1 MAEKR
6 KSKSILLKEQKRG
19 RRRISIHSV
28 KAGMYLEF
36 PYNDKQRTVVVIAA
50 DNNGNMDA
58 YEVTE
63 EDRDLLVLEV
73 MSRKDEILDGELWSI
88 FGSGKW
94 PYKSFNR
101 KKIHSPTRVWFEQE
115 EVSE

>member
-1 MAEKR
+1 MTEKR
-6 KSKSILLKEQKRG
+6 KGRSILLKEQKRG
-19 RRRISIHSV
+19 RRRIATVSIR
-28 KAGMYLEF
+28 AGMYLEF
-36 PYNDKQRTVVVIAA
+36 NYNDKQRTVVVIAA

-63 EDRDLLVLEV
+63 SDRDLLVLEV
-73 MSRKDEILDGELWSI
+73 MSRKEELLDGDLWSI

-94 PYKSFNR
+94 PYKFFNR
-101 KKIHSPTRVWFEQE
+101 KKIHSPTRVWFETE